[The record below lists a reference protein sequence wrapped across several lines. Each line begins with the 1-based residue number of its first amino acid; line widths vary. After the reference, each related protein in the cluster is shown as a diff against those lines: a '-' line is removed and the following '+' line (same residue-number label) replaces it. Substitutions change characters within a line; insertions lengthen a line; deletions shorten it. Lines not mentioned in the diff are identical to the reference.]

1 MFGSNGCFLPH
12 IQVSEET
19 GKVVWYSHI
28 FKNFP
33 QFVVI
38 HTVKGFNIV
47 NEAEVDVFLEFPCFL
62 YDPTNIGNLI
72 SGSSPF
78 SPPSLYISKF
88 SVHILLKSTWRI
100 LSITL
105 LAFEMCAILWQY
117 EHCLVLLFL
126 EIGMKTY
133 LCHSCGH
140 CWAFQV
146 CWHIECST
154 LTAPSFRIWLAQL
167 EFHHLH

>member
-62 YDPTNIGNLI
+62 YDPTNIGYLI

-88 SVHILLKSTWRI
+88 SVHILLKPSWNDFEYNLTSMWNECNCTVAWT
-100 LSITL
+100 S
-105 LAFEMCAILWQY
+105 LAFS
-117 EHCLVLLFL
+117 FFK
-126 EIGMKTY
+126 IGMKTD
-133 LCHSCGH
+133 LFQFCGY
-140 CWAFQV
+140 CWVQN
-146 CWHIECST
+146 W
-154 LTAPSFRIWLAQL
+154 LTYWVQHFYSIIF
-167 EFHHLH
+167 

>member
-19 GKVVWYSHI
+19 GKVVWYSCI
-28 FKNFP
+28 FKNFL

-38 HTVKGFNIV
+38 HTVKGFNKV
-47 NEAEVDVFLEFPCFL
+47 NEAVNVFLEFPCFL
-62 YDPTNIGNLI
+62 YPTNIGNLI

-105 LAFEMCAILWQY
+105 LAFEMSPILWQY
-117 EHCLVLLFL
+117 EHCLVRLFL

-140 CWAFQV
+140 CWVFQV
-146 CWHIECST
+146 CWHTECST
-154 LTAPSFRIWLAQL
+154 LTAPSFRIWIA
-167 EFHHLH
+167 